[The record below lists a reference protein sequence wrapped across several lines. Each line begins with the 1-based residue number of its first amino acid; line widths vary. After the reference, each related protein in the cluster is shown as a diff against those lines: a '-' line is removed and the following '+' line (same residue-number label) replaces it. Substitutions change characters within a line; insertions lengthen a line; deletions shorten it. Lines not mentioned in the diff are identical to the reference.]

1 MFTTAELFGKFHSPK
16 APLLKARHR
25 MAAAAPQ
32 ELERLFQSCLPA
44 GLLAQT
50 QEGPNCRDRVYSLS
64 VTFWTFLW
72 QTLNPGS
79 SCRQAV
85 RKVMAWFAFLGRP
98 AVSPDDSPYCQARRR
113 LDRATL
119 ERALSASAQ
128 AAERRSG
135 QAWRFHDREVIA
147 GDGTTSS
154 APDTPENQRAY
165 PQSANQKK
173 GCGFP
178 LVRWVALFSL
188 SSGTLLNVALGNKH
202 KAELTLFRKLWD
214 RLQAGMIFLADR
226 LFCDYVTLAGLF
238 LRKVDSV
245 LRLNSSRDYDF
256 RKGKKLGRYDRLVT
270 WKKPE
275 RKPRTATQKLWRSLP
290 GQITLRLIRYPVSFP
305 GFRPKEIIL
314 VTTLLDPVLYP
325 AAELARLYL
334 RRWWVELFLRDIK
347 TTLQMDHLRCQSPAM
362 LRREILMH
370 LIGYNLIRCLM
381 AEAAGIHHVDLE
393 LISFKG
399 SVDTLR
405 QFSLVIAQARSR
417 RQQSQLIS
425 AMLAALAADPLPDR
439 PHRIEPRSQ
448 KRRRKDYPYL
458 IKPRGELRAKLLRTN
473 KLKNR
478 KA

>member
-1 MFTTAELFGKFHSPK
+1 
-16 APLLKARHR
+16 
-25 MAAAAPQ
+25 
-32 ELERLFQSCLPA
+32 
-44 GLLAQT
+44 
-50 QEGPNCRDRVYSLS
+50 
-64 VTFWTFLW
+64 
-72 QTLNPGS
+72 
-79 SCRQAV
+79 
-85 RKVMAWFAFLGRP
+85 
-98 AVSPDDSPYCQARRR
+98 
-113 LDRATL
+113 
-119 ERALSASAQ
+119 
-128 AAERRSG
+128 
-135 QAWRFHDREVIA
+135 VIV

-417 RQQSQLIS
+417 RQQSQLIC
-425 AMLAALAADPLPDR
+425 AMLAALAADPLPHR

-448 KRRRKDYPYL
+448 KRRRKDYPFL